1 MLRPFYK
8 KMDRENSCR
17 EIYKKGAELA
27 VEVALSG
34 PKLVPGCRMPKSLQR
49 VMAKRP

>member
-27 VEVALSG
+27 VEVALSAPG
-34 PKLVPGCRMPKSLQR
+34 LVPECKMPKSLQR
-49 VMAKRP
+49 FLERKA

>member
-8 KMDRENSCR
+8 KIDKENSCR

-27 VEVALSG
+27 VEVALSAPG
-34 PKLVPGCRMPKSLQR
+34 LVPECKMPKSLR
-49 VMAKRP
+49 RLVESKS

>member
-8 KMDRENSCR
+8 KIDRENSCR

-27 VEVALSG
+27 VEVALSA
-34 PKLVPGCRMPKSLQR
+34 PKVVPDCRMPKSLQKIMER
-49 VMAKRP
+49 SP

>member
-8 KMDRENSCR
+8 KIDRENSCR

-34 PKLVPGCRMPKSLQR
+34 PELVPECRMPKSLQR
-49 VMAKRP
+49 IVKGNP